1 MAELIYDELELFVV
15 CLLLGAMLTL
25 VYDGVRILRMLFHH
39 WDWMVDVEDLI
50 YWIFT
55 AWMVFR
61 TLFYYNRGALRGYAF
76 LGMFL
81 GVIVYTLTISRLLLF
96 VAKKIVP
103 FWNKGKNLI
112 GKPFVILKE
121 KCRKILKNI
130 TTEVTMALKGR

>member
-1 MAELIYDELELFVV
+1 MADLIYDELELFVV
-15 CLLLGAMLTL
+15 CLLLGAMLAL

-39 WDWMVDVEDLI
+39 WDWVVDVEDLI

-103 FWNKGKNLI
+103 FWNKGKKLI
-112 GKPFVILKE
+112 GKPFVVLKE